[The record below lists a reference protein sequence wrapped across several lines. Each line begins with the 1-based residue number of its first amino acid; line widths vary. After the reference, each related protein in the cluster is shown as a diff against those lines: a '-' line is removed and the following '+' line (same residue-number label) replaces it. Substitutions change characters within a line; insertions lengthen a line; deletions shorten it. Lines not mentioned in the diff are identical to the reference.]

1 MWRQTLS
8 LPSSRTPGSFRG
20 GRQRLPTR
28 LRPIPR
34 IVVMTLPVA
43 GGANV
48 EVVTSVLIQEL
59 KQLVALSEM
68 ASS

>member
-1 MWRQTLS
+1 
-8 LPSSRTPGSFRG
+8 
-20 GRQRLPTR
+20 
-28 LRPIPR
+28 
-34 IVVMTLPVA
+34 MTLPVA